1 MYNTIFG
8 VLQPLS
14 SDVGRQA
21 ILSKSFGEVKEL
33 ELGGCGGVGFGLAST
48 GSQIQA
54 CAEHRHCGSHD
65 EGEDECCLSKIIQS
79 NRQPSREGPVE

>member
-21 ILSKSFGEVKEL
+21 ILSKSFGEVKEQ

-48 GSQIQA
+48 GS
-54 CAEHRHCGSHD
+54 
-65 EGEDECCLSKIIQS
+65 
-79 NRQPSREGPVE
+79 